1 MRGGSTAPNYDPES
15 VSIAETVLRQAK
27 LCTRVMVDC
36 SHGNCQKDF
45 RKQPQALSSVASQIR
60 SGNSSLVGVMIES
73 NLVAGKQSFPIPRRQ
88 LVYGQSITDPC
99 VDFPTTVTM
108 LRELAESAK

>member
-1 MRGGSTAPNYDPES
+1 
-15 VSIAETVLRQAK
+15 
-27 LCTRVMVDC
+27 
-36 SHGNCQKDF
+36 
-45 RKQPQALSSVASQIR
+45 
-60 SGNSSLVGVMIES
+60 MIES
-73 NLVAGKQSFPIPRRQ
+73 NLVAGKQSFPLPRHQ